1 MKVPAAAVAAECMGA
16 AAAMV
21 GLPEHRPFIANIF
34 LFLLCSVPVFT
45 NVSHLATMFR
55 ELCKRLA
62 LRDVGHQ
69 KNCKEKQSLK
79 VVWCRK
85 RE

>member
-1 MKVPAAAVAAECMGA
+1 MAAAECMGA
-16 AAAMV
+16 AAEAALVLQMV
-21 GLPEHRPFIANIF
+21 RLPEHRPFIAKIF
-34 LFLLCSVPVFT
+34 LFLLCSVPIFT

-69 KNCKEKQSLK
+69 KNCKEKQSL
-79 VVWCRK
+79 
-85 RE
+85 